1 MKLSEMSLEEATA
14 NDYSKGV
21 WQQARWQVKHMAG
34 KNNPFYGKKHPR
46 KGKTYEECYGE
57 KKGKEVK
64 EKIAKNI
71 RENQAKKR
79 KGKTF
84 EEIYGAK
91 KAKEIKEKQ
100 TKGQKQHHEKNP
112 ERKKLMGK
120 RTKELWKNPKYRKRM
135 VETRIGKKQKSD
147 RKGMTYEEY
156 YGKET
161 AERMKKITSQKNKGN
176 ESWLKDKT
184 YQEAYGEQRAKK
196 LIKKRSGKK
205 SHLWKD
211 GASFG
216 KYGVEFNNQLKRE
229 IRKRDNLKCRLCGE
243 KENGRKLD
251 SHHIDSDK
259 NNNKSENLIALCHSC
274 HMKVHSQGLELI
286 AIRGA

>member
-1 MKLSEMSLEEATA
+1 
-14 NDYSKGV
+14 
-21 WQQARWQVKHMAG
+21 MA
-34 KNNPFYGKKHPR
+34 K
-46 KGKTYEECYGE
+46 KGKTYAQYYG
-57 KKGKEVK
+57 KIRAKEIK

-79 KGKTF
+79 KNKTY
-84 EEIYGAK
+84 EEIYS
-91 KAKEIKEKQ
+91 KEKAE
-100 TKGQKQHHEKNP
+100 KIKKKQAESHKKRYKNNP
-112 ERKKLMGK
+112 ELKKKSSIVFKKMWDDEEFK
-120 RTKELWKNPKYRKRM
+120 KRM
-135 VETRIGKKQKSD
+135 IEKHTGKKQKSD

-156 YGKET
+156 YGVKT
-161 AERMKKITSQKNKGN
+161 AKRMKEIIAQKNKGN

-184 YQEAYGEQRAKK
+184 YQEVYGEQRAKK
-196 LIKKRSGKK
+196 LIQKRSGKK

-229 IRKRDNLKCRLCGE
+229 IRKRDKLKCRLCGE

-259 NNNKSENLIALCHSC
+259 NNNKPENLIALCHSC
-274 HMKVHSQGLELI
+274 HMKAHSQGLELI
-286 AIRGA
+286 AIRGM